1 MHLYLAMFMKAYISL
16 SNIHLFNVIKFV
28 AVILSKGFNSN
39 TAYFNFYIKI
49 LTYFQYSFSYFLPRA
64 SFLLNRYGSI
74 SSSIKF
80 FIVSF
85 HQNN

>member
-1 MHLYLAMFMKAYISL
+1 MKAYISL

-28 AVILSKGFNSN
+28 AVILSWSFNSN

-49 LTYFQYSFSYFLPRA
+49 LIYFQYSFSCFIPRA
-64 SFLLNRYGSI
+64 SFLLNRSGSI
-74 SSSIKF
+74 SSSIKL

-85 HQNN
+85 NQNNYLFSFTQS

>member
-1 MHLYLAMFMKAYISL
+1 MKVYIL

-28 AVILSKGFNSN
+28 AVILSWGFNSN

-49 LTYFQYSFSYFLPRA
+49 LFCFQYAFSYFLPRA
-64 SFLLNRYGSI
+64 SFLLNISGSI
-74 SSSIKF
+74 SSSIKP

-85 HQNN
+85 YQNNYLFSFTMS